1 MKNEKGL
8 SVYEAPEMKEMEII
22 LETAILVMSDSNF
35 ENPTE
40 GEESDW

>member
-1 MKNEKGL
+1 MKNEKDPTI
-8 SVYEAPEMKEMEII
+8 YEAPEMKVVEII

>member
-22 LETAILVMSDSNF
+22 LETAILIMSDGNF